1 MRLPLLL
8 QLQPS
13 RRLAMLFVA
22 LHAAASGGVFIL
34 GWNIWATLG
43 LLALLL
49 VSLAFTLRRHYGRH
63 PAWVRLGQKGE
74 LAWGQG
80 EKESPRLRLL
90 PGTCWRHLVVLR
102 YRLEQEDGTWSRPH
116 AVCLL
121 ADSLA
126 DEASFRQLRVWLGW
140 RAKFRD
146 DGIF

>member
-13 RRLAMLFVA
+13 RRLAMLLVA

-34 GWNIWATLG
+34 GWNFRATLG

-49 VSLAFTLRRHYGRH
+49 VSLVFTLWRHHGRH
-63 PAWVRLGQKGE
+63 PAWIRLGQKGD

-80 EKESPRLRLL
+80 ERESPRVQLL
-90 PGTCWRHLVVLR
+90 AGTCWRHLVVLR
-102 YRLEQEDGTWSRPH
+102 YRLELEDGNWSRSH

-146 DGIF
+146 DGVF

>member
-13 RRLAMLFVA
+13 RRLATLLVA

-34 GWNIWATLG
+34 GWNIRATLG
-43 LLALLL
+43 LLVLLL
-49 VSLAFTLRRHYGRH
+49 ISLVVALWRHYRRH
-63 PAWVRLGQKGE
+63 PAWIRLGQKGD

-80 EKESPRLRLL
+80 EKESPLLQLL

-102 YRLEQEDGTWSRPH
+102 YRLELEDGSWSRPR

-140 RAKFRD
+140 RARFRD
-146 DGIF
+146 DGVF